1 MRSSLAL
8 SLCLLLPFLV
18 AAILLAGGLFRRQPN
33 VSQGPGFFRRN
44 GLAVSI
50 YLIIAVSAWVF
61 LTIVFPQIAMIDLSF
76 HPNLPPKKIGG
87 PEDVFTLENYRYF
100 VFGPASSAGSLNT
113 LHLGA
118 YAATITASVAVTALN
133 FILCYPIAFYMA
145 QSALPRAL
153 RRLIILLILP
163 YWINEVL
170 RVFAV
175 RLLLSDAGIVNR
187 MLLAT
192 GLVGTPVDFIGN
204 NVGLYWGLSY
214 TCILTMVF
222 TLYNALE
229 SLDKSQIEAARD
241 LGAPWWHV
249 HMFIVM
255 PYAKPGIASGCA
267 LTFMSCVGS
276 IAAPLVLGGP
286 RTLWFTPVIYD
297 RFYQALNWPLGAAY
311 AVILLVSCTV
321 FVLLSLRILGLKL
334 GQIAR

>member
-1 MRSSLAL
+1 MRSSFAYL
-8 SLCLLLPFLV
+8 LCLLLPVLV
-18 AAILLAGGLFRRQPN
+18 AALLVAGAALGRRPD
-33 VSQGPGFFRRN
+33 GTPGFFHRN
-44 GLAVSI
+44 GLVVGA
-50 YLIIAVSAWVF
+50 YLVVAVSAWVF

-87 PEDVFTLENYRYF
+87 PDDVLTLENYRYF
-100 VFGPASSAGSLNT
+100 VFGPQGAAGSLNT
-113 LHLGA
+113 LHLAA
-118 YAATITASVAVTALN
+118 YATTIVVSVAVTLFN
-133 FILCYPIAFYMA
+133 FALCYPIAFYMA

-153 RRLIILLILP
+153 RRLIVLLILP

-175 RLLLSDAGIVNR
+175 RLLLADAGIVNKL
-187 MLLAT
+187 LLAT
-192 GLVGTPVDFIGN
+192 GLSGQPIDFIRN

-214 TCILTMVF
+214 SCVLIMVF

-229 SLDKSQIEAARD
+229 SLDKNQIEAGRD

-255 PYAKPGIASGCA
+255 PHAKPGIASGCA

-276 IAAPLVLGGP
+276 LAAPLVLSGP

-311 AVILLVSCTV
+311 AVILLVSCMV
-321 FVLLSLRILGLKL
+321 FVLLSLKMLGLKL